1 MKLNLEHSAEWHAN
15 RLTGIGGSDAKRIMA
30 GDWHALWMEKTG
42 RAEGDDL
49 SNILPVQMG
58 SFTEPFNLAWF
69 ERQTGWTVST
79 DNREQ
84 RHPYYE
90 CMRCEI
96 DGWANGNP
104 VEAKHINQNTSE
116 ERLISNYYPQLQHQ
130 LVITNKDVV
139 YLSALFGNVR
149 WAYFEVARDDDYI
162 ATLIERETAFWK
174 HVTEDTPPV
183 DPEAEVVNIA
193 LDDMREVDMQ
203 GNNEWAMNAG
213 AWVDH
218 EEGKRTFDAATRGIK
233 ELIEADVKMA
243 HGHGIIARK
252 SKSGAITI
260 RKEKT

>member
-1 MKLNLEHSAEWHAN
+1 
-15 RLTGIGGSDAKRIMA
+15 MA
-30 GDWHALWMEKTG
+30 GEWHALWMEKTG

-49 SNILPVQMG
+49 SNILPVQIG

-69 ERQTGWTVST
+69 EKQTGWAVNT

-84 RHPYYE
+84 RHPHYE
-90 CMRCEI
+90 FMRCEI

-104 VEAKHINQNTSE
+104 VECKHVNQNTSD

-130 LVITNKDVV
+130 LAITGKNVV
-139 YLSALFGNVR
+139 YLSALYGNAR
-149 WAYFEVARDDDYI
+149 WAYFEVDRDDDYI
-162 ATLIERETAFWK
+162 TTLIEHETAFWK

-193 LDDMREVDMQ
+193 LDDMREVSMT
-203 GNNEWAMNAG
+203 GSNEWAMNAG

-233 ELIEADVKMA
+233 ELIEDDVKMA